1 MLSRRPIKVMEM
13 NGLVLR
19 MILGILTSYCAAVS
33 KFNNHK
39 LHLKT
44 ADLWRAQSCNQ
55 EVRLT

>member
-1 MLSRRPIKVMEM
+1 MEM